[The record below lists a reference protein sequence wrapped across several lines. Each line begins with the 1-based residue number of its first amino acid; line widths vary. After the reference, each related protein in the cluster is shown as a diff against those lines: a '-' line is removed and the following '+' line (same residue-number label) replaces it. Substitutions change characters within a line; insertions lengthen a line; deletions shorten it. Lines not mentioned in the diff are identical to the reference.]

1 MQSGEMKR
9 LDHRLLPVAVI
20 ATLLA
25 PCLALAQPSRA
36 PLDPRPKAES
46 EGPALKPGDHTD
58 DGVIKPR
65 EDVDPD
71 ITIRPPDAGRTPV
84 IRPPGT
90 PGGDPNVVP
99 K

>member
-1 MQSGEMKR
+1 MKR
-9 LDHRLLPVAVI
+9 GHCLLPVAMI
-20 ATLLA
+20 AALLA
-25 PCLALAQPSRA
+25 LCAGASAQPPRA
-36 PLDPRPKAES
+36 PDPRPKAES

-65 EDVDPD
+65 GDVDPEM
-71 ITIRPPDAGRTPV
+71 TIRPPDAGRTPV
-84 IRPPGT
+84 IPPPGT